1 MTVLP
6 SELRAVPLFADMTDE
21 HLTRLVAAFEH
32 RLAEPGEVIFQE
44 GSTADRFLLLVAGEV
59 VISQNGEERF
69 RLGPIVPVGELGG
82 LTELRRSTTATAT
95 VKSELLSIS
104 TEALLHF
111 FEANGQVAY
120 PFYHSFLHI
129 VADKLVRDRRRMEEM
144 RLNIIQTQKAM
155 KRMREALLEGEDSP
169 LHRTLFEE
177 LDAQIEQNRKGHYL
191 VDSVR
196 ALPIKVRLDDG
207 SLRDVARISNEWLFI
222 ATGPQPAPEKG
233 AEWSAVLVTPGVE
246 IPVSGTIEQADADHF
261 TVFLDTLIDEYAV
274 ALEKLLTRLQMLDVV
289 L

>member
-1 MTVLP
+1 
-6 SELRAVPLFADMTDE
+6 MTDE
-21 HLTRLVAAFEH
+21 HLTSLVGAFEH
-32 RLAEPGEVIFQE
+32 RVAEPGEIIFQE
-44 GSTADRFLLLVAGEV
+44 GSTADRFLLLTAGEV

-82 LTELRRSTTATAT
+82 LTELRRSTTATASAR
-95 VKSELLSIS
+95 SELLSIS

-111 FEANGQVAY
+111 FEAHGQVAY

-129 VADKLVRDRRRMEEM
+129 VADKLVRDRRLMEEM

-169 LHRTLFEE
+169 LHRVLFEE

-191 VDSVR
+191 VDAVR
-196 ALPIKVRLDDG
+196 VLPIKVRLDDG
-207 SLRDVARISNEWLFI
+207 SLRDVARLSNEWLFI
-222 ATGPQPAPEKG
+222 ANGSQPAPEKG
-233 AEWSAVLVTPGVE
+233 AEWSAVLVSPGEE
-246 IPVSGTIEQADADHF
+246 IPISGTIEQADGEHF
-261 TVFLDTLIDEYAV
+261 TVFLDTLIDDYAG

>member
-21 HLTRLVAAFEH
+21 HLSRLVGAFE
-32 RLAEPGEVIFQE
+32 RRVAAPGEVIFQE
-44 GSTADRFLLLVAGEV
+44 GSTADRFLLLVAGEII
-59 VISQNGEERF
+59 ISQSGEERF

-82 LTELRRSTTATAT
+82 LTELRRSTSATAA
-95 VKSELLSIS
+95 VDSEVLSIS

-111 FEANGQVAY
+111 FEKNGEIAY

-169 LHRTLFEE
+169 LHRVLFEE

-207 SLRDVARISNEWLFI
+207 SLRDVARISNEWLFV
-222 ATGPQPAPEKG
+222 ANGAQTAPEKG
-233 AEWSAVLVTPGVE
+233 TEWSAVLVTPGVE
-246 IPVSGTIEQADADHF
+246 IPLSGTIEQTDAEHF
-261 TVFLDTLIDEYAV
+261 TVFLDTQIDEYAG